1 MTILAPDALGLLAV
15 EVAALG
21 VHAQDVRRARTYTVD
36 GVAVGEFEVEPE
48 RGRQP
53 DWDRF
58 AVDLRAALVDP
69 HRGPAAARRPRDR
82 RYDSFSRPT
91 AARPWPSPGCSS
103 TTRPPTSPP
112 SSRCGPPTASGSWPG
127 SPTCSPPHGVRVDQA
142 YVSTLGHEVVDT
154 FYVTRADGAKLTD
167 PEVIGDLERELVQRL
182 TAVSFRSW
190 CSTRSG
196 NARHNIQQSPAWDS
210 GDHDQHS
217 AHQHQESGAAQ
228 DDVRPNGRQDDR
240 PRGRHAA

>member
-1 MTILAPDALGLLAV
+1 VTILAPDALGLLAV

-69 HRGPAAARRPRDR
+69 TAVREQLVARHR

-91 AARPWPSPGCSS
+91 AARPAEPRVFVDNEATDVATIVEVRAADGIGVLARI
-103 TTRPPTSPP
+103 TDVF
-112 SSRCGPPTASGSWPG
+112 A
-127 SPTCSPPHGVRVDQA
+127 PHGVRVDQA

-167 PEVIGDLERELVQRL
+167 PEVIGDLERELVRRL
-182 TAVSFRSW
+182 
-190 CSTRSG
+190 
-196 NARHNIQQSPAWDS
+196 QP
-210 GDHDQHS
+210 S
-217 AHQHQESGAAQ
+217 ASVHGA
-228 DDVRPNGRQDDR
+228 D
-240 PRGRHAA
+240 